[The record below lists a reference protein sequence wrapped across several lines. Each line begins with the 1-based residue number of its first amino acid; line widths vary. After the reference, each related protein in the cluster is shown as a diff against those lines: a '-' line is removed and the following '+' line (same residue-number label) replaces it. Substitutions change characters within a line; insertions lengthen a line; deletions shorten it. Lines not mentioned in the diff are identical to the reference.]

1 MNLNA
6 TLFAQLVVFFILGW
20 FTMRFVWPP
29 IIRAIEER
37 TTKIASGLEFAD
49 KTKNEYKNAEIK
61 IEQDFRK
68 AQQEIKARLQESD
81 KKAIEI
87 IEQAKLTANR
97 EASQIIE
104 SAKREAESEIIKLRD
119 QLRKDVSVLALH
131 GAERILKKE
140 INQKAHDDILKR
152 LEAEL

>member
-29 IIRAIEER
+29 IIRAIDER
-37 TTKIASGLEFAD
+37 TNKIASGLEYAD

-61 IEQDFRK
+61 IQEDLKK
-68 AQQEIKARLQESD
+68 AHQEITSRLQESE
-81 KKAIEI
+81 KKAAAI
-87 IEQAKLTANR
+87 IEKAKDQASK
-97 EASQIIE
+97 EAALILE
-104 SAKREAESEIIKLRD
+104 AAKKEAETEIVKLRD
-119 QLRKDVSVLALH
+119 QLRKDVSLLAIH
-131 GAERILKKE
+131 GAQEILKKE
-140 INQKAHDDILKR
+140 VDQARHNDILKR